1 MAAAQAPTATD
12 KIGSRL
18 LASWS
23 MIIRANVNK
32 VGNLVNGMRMD
43 SNIGIR
49 IYIDSVYS
57 DRDAKKKL

>member
-1 MAAAQAPTATD
+1 
-12 KIGSRL
+12 
-18 LASWS
+18 

>member
-1 MAAAQAPTATD
+1 MAAALAPTATD

-32 VGNLVNGMRMD
+32 VGNLVNWMRMD
-43 SNIGIR
+43 SNIGI
-49 IYIDSVYS
+49 
-57 DRDAKKKL
+57 